1 MHRYFLFFPFL
12 FFIQLS
18 FSQTETKDSIDF
30 YLKKADKLYGVKKIT
45 PLKKAVF
52 FANESNIDSL
62 IRKTNVQLG
71 VHSFY
76 NKSLKDL
83 KFANNNIN
91 NLYIK
96 TKDSS
101 LLAKQLHFKALE
113 QKVKLNVDSAFYF
126 YHQSKNISKNLKDSL
141 AVGRRLL
148 SMSIMQF
155 NAKDY
160 LASEISSIEALYYL
174 EPIKSN
180 KYLVSLYNVL
190 GLASSQFKKKE
201 AEVFYKKAL
210 KINDLLPSS
219 SRKTSDFLYITN
231 NLGLLYQNQNNHQ
244 KAIPYFKKGLAFD
257 SIKEKHPI
265 QYALLLENLAY
276 SNYQLGNKKNT
287 LNQYKEVLKIRENN
301 NNLSNASITLIN
313 VSNYYKDL
321 NQNKKAILHS
331 NKALKYAKQTHN
343 NKKWLEALKNLS
355 GLTTGEQS
363 KNYLQ
368 QYIKLNDSLFNKE
381 RQLKNQFAKIRYE
394 TDKKEKENTVLKS
407 DNEKKQVEIVYH
419 KQQKTIGWLAAAIG
433 LLLFGVSILFFFF
446 RKRKLLYLAQLERV
460 KAREHE
466 RQQIAKS
473 LHDEVAGD
481 LRLLHQKLEK
491 SNLFEEAKKLNTVK
505 ENVRNLSHQLSS
517 VSFGKVSFKDQIIN
531 LVSDYFELDFRIT
544 VAGLQENEW
553 HTINDAIKRLLYL
566 STRESI
572 QNSKKYAQASKISID
587 FIVHKKY
594 VHLTITDNGIG
605 FDTNI
610 SKKGIGL
617 QNLQERVEELNGTLN
632 IESEIGNG
640 TKISIQIPINVW
652 TNKNT
657 LS

>member
-1 MHRYFLFFPFL
+1 M
-12 FFIQLS
+12 
-18 FSQTETKDSIDF
+18 
-30 YLKKADKLYGVKKIT
+30 
-45 PLKKAVF
+45 
-52 FANESNIDSL
+52 
-62 IRKTNVQLG
+62 
-71 VHSFY
+71 
-76 NKSLKDL
+76 
-83 KFANNNIN
+83 
-91 NLYIK
+91 
-96 TKDSS
+96 
-101 LLAKQLHFKALE
+101 
-113 QKVKLNVDSAFYF
+113 
-126 YHQSKNISKNLKDSL
+126 
-141 AVGRRLL
+141 
-148 SMSIMQF
+148 
-155 NAKDY
+155 
-160 LASEISSIEALYYL
+160 
-174 EPIKSN
+174 
-180 KYLVSLYNVL
+180 
-190 GLASSQFKKKE
+190 
-201 AEVFYKKAL
+201 
-210 KINDLLPSS
+210 
-219 SRKTSDFLYITN
+219 
-231 NLGLLYQNQNNHQ
+231 
-244 KAIPYFKKGLAFD
+244 
-257 SIKEKHPI
+257 
-265 QYALLLENLAY
+265 
-276 SNYQLGNKKNT
+276 
-287 LNQYKEVLKIRENN
+287 
-301 NNLSNASITLIN
+301 
-313 VSNYYKDL
+313 
-321 NQNKKAILHS
+321 
-331 NKALKYAKQTHN
+331 KYAKQTHN